1 MLNKKII
8 LALSLIPLFLL
19 PTAVFGQIDY
29 NTFFVDK
36 DSYTTGEIVSIQGR
50 ILHDGQTPVT
60 VRIVDPNGNLVHID
74 QTMPDTQGY
83 FLSNFRIG
91 GLAQSSGTYTAF
103 LDYGDS
109 QGEDTFQYI
118 ATETSPST
126 LATYYNEEYGFS
138 FQYPSNWEKVILNE
152 REPGLNYIAEFYDTQ
167 SNVIQIMYSQDEPM
181 PLIGT
186 DVQLVNQ
193 VFEGVR
199 IGCESMTMERDGVI
213 CSYPTKLDG
222 EVMEINGIKTI
233 WILSKATYDIGDGYL
248 YETAMDSTW
257 FFISET
263 DSLTIQKVV
272 TTEPTF
278 QNNIDFT
285 NMINS
290 VKTNVVEKNDDSN
303 LYETSNTKQ
312 NIYVNDVFDI
322 SVVPPI
328 GWTYQEFEVEVET
341 EYEGVGI
348 KTFFVSTEPNGN
360 SLTPPRI
367 MMAGMKTPEFS
378 FDVYDSEQEAL
389 QQLVAGANSNV
400 QAMTNEIQRQWE
412 MVGYSNVS
420 AEMTLLDSSMIYY
433 GSTTNAKVYYN
444 ILVESN
450 NEVLQNEKMRVDVWM
465 SESGQII
472 YYIFVAH
479 QNEFKQLE
487 NDFQKS
493 VDSFYMKPQKSITP
507 EEKEGGGCLIATATY
522 GSELSPQVQQLRELR
537 DNKLLQT
544 ESGQSFMSSFNEFY
558 YLFSPYIADYER
570 ENPVFKEAVKVT
582 LTPLLTSLSI
592 LNHVNLDS
600 EESVLG
606 YGISL
611 IILNI
616 GMYFVAPAMVIVGIR
631 RMT

>member
-1 MLNKKII
+1 MFNKKII
-8 LALSLIPLFLL
+8 LALSLVPLFLL

-29 NTFFVDK
+29 NTFFVEK

-60 VRIVDPNGNLVHID
+60 IRIIDPNGNLVHID
-74 QTMPDTQGY
+74 QTMPDTSGY

-91 GLAQSSGTYTAF
+91 GLAQTSGDYTAT
-103 LDYGDS
+103 LDYKGL
-109 QGEDTFQYI
+109 QGEEIFQYI
-118 ATETSPST
+118 ATETSPSSLT
-126 LATYYNEEYGFS
+126 TYHNEEYGFS
-138 FQYPSNWEKVILNE
+138 FQYPSNWDKVILNE
-152 REPGLNYIAEFYDTQ
+152 REPGFNYIAEFYDTQ
-167 SNVIQIMYSQDEPM
+167 SNMIQIMYSQDEPV
-181 PLIGT
+181 PLVGT
-186 DVQLVNQ
+186 DTQLVNQ
-193 VFEGVR
+193 FFLGVS
-199 IGCESMTMERDGVI
+199 IGCESMTMEIDGAL
-213 CSYPTKLDG
+213 CFNPQKLDG
-222 EVMEINGIKTI
+222 SVKEINGIKTI
-233 WILSKATYDIGDGYL
+233 QILSKATYDVGDGFL
-248 YETAMDSTW
+248 YESEMESASFM
-257 FFISET
+257 ISET
-263 DSLTIQKVV
+263 DTLTIQKLVIA
-272 TTEPTF
+272 EPTF
-278 QNNIDFT
+278 QNDKDFD

-290 VKTNVVEKNDDSN
+290 VETNTIVNSDDSK
-303 LYETSNTKQ
+303 LYQTNNSKQ

-341 EYEGVGI
+341 KYEGVGI
-348 KTFFVSTEPNGN
+348 KTFFVSTEPSSNE
-360 SLTPPRI
+360 LTPPRI

-389 QQLVAGANSNV
+389 QQLVAGASSNV
-400 QAMTNEIQRQWE
+400 QAMTNEIERQWK
-412 MVGYSNVS
+412 MLGYSNVN
-420 AEMTLLDSSMIYY
+420 AEMSLVDSSMVYY
-433 GSTTNAKVYYN
+433 GSTTNGKVYYN
-444 ILVESN
+444 ILVKSN
-450 NEVLQNEKMRVDVWM
+450 NEVLQNERMRVDIWM

-472 YYIFVAH
+472 YYIFVAG

-493 VDSFYMKPQKSITP
+493 VDSFYMKPQKAITP
-507 EEKEGGGCLIATATY
+507 EEKGGGCLIATATY
-522 GSELSPQVQQLRELR
+522 GSELAPQVQQLRELR

-544 ESGQSFMSSFNEFY
+544 QSGQSFMNSFNEFY
-558 YLFSPYIADYER
+558 YSFSPYIADYER

-600 EESVLG
+600 EESVLS

-616 GMYFVAPAMVIVGIR
+616 GMYFVAPAMIIVGIR